1 MSARDDAAPRPVA
14 ARTGWRRLLPHPV
27 LSAGLAVVWLLLQ
40 QSLAPAHLISGAIL
54 GIVAPLLVQGF
65 LGPAARL
72 RAWAEVARLTAI
84 VLWDIVVSNVVVA
97 RIVLDPS
104 SRPRPA
110 WVRVPLR
117 TRHPTATT
125 LLAAIITTTP
135 GTVSCV
141 VDDERWEILVHALD
155 TDDPQALVE
164 QIQQRYETPLRRI
177 FEGIE
182 GEG

>member
-1 MSARDDAAPRPVA
+1 MSRPGASARAPRPED
-14 ARTGWRRLLPHPV
+14 TGWRRVLPHPF
-27 LSAGLAVVWLLLQ
+27 LSGGLLAVWLLLQ
-40 QSLAPAHLISGAIL
+40 QSVAPAHLLSGAVL
-54 GIVAPLLVQGF
+54 GVVAPLLARGF
-65 LGPAARL
+65 LGKAARP
-72 RAWAEVARLTAI
+72 RAWAEVARLSAV
-84 VLWDIVVSNVVVA
+84 VLWDILVSNVVVA

-117 TRHPTATT
+117 TRHPTAAT

-164 QIQQRYETPLRRI
+164 QIRVRYEDPLRRI
-177 FEGIE
+177 FEGE
-182 GEG
+182 G

>member
-1 MSARDDAAPRPVA
+1 MSPRDEAVPSPAA
-14 ARTGWRRLLPHPV
+14 ARAGGRRLLPHPV

-54 GIVAPLLVQGF
+54 GIVAPLLVRGF
-65 LGPAARL
+65 LGPAARP
-72 RAWAEVARLTAI
+72 RAWAEVVRLTGV
-84 VLWDIVVSNVVVA
+84 VLWDILVSNVVVA

-110 WVRVPLR
+110 WVSVPLR

-164 QIQQRYETPLRRI
+164 QIRERYETPLRRI

-182 GEG
+182 GES

>member
-1 MSARDDAAPRPVA
+1 MSTRHDASPRSA
-14 ARTGWRRLLPHPV
+14 ANRGGWRRWLPHPV
-27 LSAGLAVVWLLLQ
+27 VSVGLAGVWLLLQ
-40 QSLAPAHLISGAIL
+40 QSVAPAHLISGAVL
-54 GIVAPLLVQGF
+54 GVVAPLLAQGF
-65 LGPAARL
+65 LGPAARP
-72 RAWAEVARLTAI
+72 RAWGEALRLTAV
-84 VLWDIVVSNVVVA
+84 VLWDIVVSNMVVA
-97 RIVLDPS
+97 RIVLDPR

-110 WVRVPLR
+110 WVCVPLR

-164 QIQQRYETPLRRI
+164 QIRMRYEAPLRRI
-177 FEGIE
+177 FEGVE

>member
-1 MSARDDAAPRPVA
+1 MSAQGRRATPSAP

-27 LSAGLAVVWLLLQ
+27 LSAALVAVWLLLQ
-40 QSLAPAHLISGAIL
+40 QSVAPAHLLSGAVL
-54 GIVAPLLVQGF
+54 AVLAPLLASGF

-72 RAWAEVARLTAI
+72 HSWVEVLRLSGI

-97 RIVLDPS
+97 RIVLDPR

-110 WVRVPLR
+110 WVRVPLH
-117 TRHPTATT
+117 TRHPTAAT

-155 TDDPQALVE
+155 LDDPQALVE
-164 QIQQRYETPLRRI
+164 QIHTRYEAPLRRI
-177 FEGIE
+177 FEGE
-182 GEG
+182 A